1 MLRHILV
8 SHRYLRVLT
17 SLKYFCKEEV
27 NYYQLN
33 EEFQELEYIRTLI
46 LIGMKNMGYTIAT
59 EHLRLF
65 SYIITEQR
73 EWQSVFADLKFTGI
87 K

>member
-1 MLRHILV
+1 
-8 SHRYLRVLT
+8 
-17 SLKYFCKEEV
+17 
-27 NYYQLN
+27 
-33 EEFQELEYIRTLI
+33 
-46 LIGMKNMGYTIAT
+46 MKNMGYTIAT
-59 EHLRLF
+59 EHLLRLF